1 MYTKVHNLTEERG
14 MGVKM
19 GGNKSLKSPEK
30 GVLRQPRIYSGGN
43 LGQLGKTKTK
53 PKKTTSTT

>member
-1 MYTKVHNLTEERG
+1 

-53 PKKTTSTT
+53 PKKNNIDNINITSTNNFKK

>member
-1 MYTKVHNLTEERG
+1 

-19 GGNKSLKSPEK
+19 GGNKSLKSPGK

>member
-1 MYTKVHNLTEERG
+1 

-53 PKKTTSTT
+53 PKNNINNINITSTNNLKK

>member
-1 MYTKVHNLTEERG
+1 

-53 PKKTTSTT
+53 PKKKQHRQHKYNVNK